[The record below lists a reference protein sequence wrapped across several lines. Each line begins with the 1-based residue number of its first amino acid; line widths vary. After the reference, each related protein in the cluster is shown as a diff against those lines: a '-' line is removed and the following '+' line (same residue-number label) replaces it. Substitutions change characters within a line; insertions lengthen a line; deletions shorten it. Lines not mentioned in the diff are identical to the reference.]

1 MLYHNFLMRE
11 EEDDMIAF
19 PPLPPLARQPSDRPE
34 WRCLAYYNCAICNRV
49 GADYIINVP
58 EEEEQQRHLPIPVCS
73 SCYHRTLDNERE

>member
-11 EEDDMIAF
+11 EDDMIAF
-19 PPLPPLARQPSDRPE
+19 PPHPPLARQPSERPE

-58 EEEEQQRHLPIPVCS
+58 EHHLPIPVCG
-73 SCYHRTLDNERE
+73 SCYHRTLDNERMEKK